1 MGRPS
6 VDVVTDRR
14 ARRRHLPVVHP
25 SGETGARGPER
36 DERAPADWRPVTT
49 RPAPEAHDP
58 GT

>member
-1 MGRPS
+1 M
-6 VDVVTDRR
+6 TDRR